1 MYEKL
6 VLDVGDAMTALDAM
20 LLEAPKQST
29 RPMALAVVDEYG
41 DLLGFMRMDGTPPN
55 STQFAVRKA
64 YTSAR
69 MRADLGDF
77 RTRLKDRGGAISD
90 LGDTGLVVAA
100 GGGVVI
106 LQPANGAVLGAIG
119 VSGGTADED
128 QAVARAGLLAMK
140 L

>member
-1 MYEKL
+1 MYDKL

-20 LLEAPKQST
+20 LVEAPKLSS
-29 RPMALAVVDEYG
+29 RPMAMAIVDEYG

-55 STQFAVRKA
+55 SATFAVRKA

-69 MRADLGDF
+69 MRSDLGDF
-77 RTRLKDRGGAISD
+77 RARLAGRGGAVAD
-90 LGDTGLVVAA
+90 LGDAGLVVAA
-100 GGGVVI
+100 GGGAVI
-106 LQPANGAVLGAIG
+106 LHPADGSVLGAIG